1 MTKRVSLKRL
11 RDISKQ
17 RSIRRLPS
25 VRPDDDLPDDEWP
38 DEGSEI
44 QMATFEWPVPGSNHF

>member
-1 MTKRVSLKRL
+1 VTKRVSLDKL

-17 RSIRRLPS
+17 RSIRRLPA
-25 VRPDDDLPDDEWP
+25 VRSDDDRP

-44 QMATFEWPVPGSNHF
+44 QMATIEWPVPGSNHF

>member
-1 MTKRVSLKRL
+1 MSKRVSLERL

-17 RSIRRLPS
+17 RSIRRLPTLRS
-25 VRPDDDLPDDEWP
+25 DDDRPDEK
-38 DEGSEI
+38 SEI